1 MPVSQQLGGSSWT
14 AEVLPPLAKAE
25 DPTVVSGD
33 STPDGDVGQQ
43 AGGAEQRELPV
54 SGIYSIPCPG
64 RQRFLRTRT
73 TFPSLG
79 RK

>member
-1 MPVSQQLGGSSWT
+1 MPVLQQLGGSSWT
-14 AEVLPPLAKAE
+14 AEVLAPLANAG
-25 DPTVVSGD
+25 DPTVASGD

-64 RQRFLRTRT
+64 RQRLRRTRT
-73 TFPSLG
+73 LSHSRGP
-79 RK
+79 